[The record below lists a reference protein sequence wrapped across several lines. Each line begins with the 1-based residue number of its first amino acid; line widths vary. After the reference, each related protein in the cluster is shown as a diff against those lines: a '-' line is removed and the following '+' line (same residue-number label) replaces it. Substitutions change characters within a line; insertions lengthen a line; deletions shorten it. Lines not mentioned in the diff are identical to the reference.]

1 MEKRPMNRRRAV
13 VAALAAAALVLA
25 AVVLWPSA
33 HTGAPKGGRGG
44 EDRPVPVETALVVLK
59 DMPVYLDAIGTV
71 QAYNTVTVRPRVDG
85 ELIEVAFR
93 EGQDVKAG
101 DVLARIDARTYQA
114 QYQQAQATRDKDAA
128 QLEAA
133 RRDLERYV
141 GLGNRVTGQS
151 VDTQRALV
159 KQLEATVR
167 ADQAAVDN
175 ARTMLDYT
183 TITAPIDG
191 RTGMRLVDKGNLVR
205 ASDTGGLVVLT
216 QVQPISV
223 VFTLPQQDLAAILR
237 ETAAQGALAVLV
249 VGPDRKSVIDT
260 GRIELID
267 NQIDTATG
275 TIRLKAV
282 MPNPERRLWPGA
294 FVNLRLL
301 LAVRRDGLVVPA
313 AAVQRGPNGTYVF
326 VAKAD
331 DTVEMRPVTVAVT
344 ENDEALLASGVEAGE
359 TVVTE
364 GVAKLKEGSRVAP
377 AGKAPAAG
385 GGGPEKGRGKGRG
398 EGKPR

>member
-1 MEKRPMNRRRAV
+1 MRSNMKPINRKKAV
-13 VAALAAAALVLA
+13 LTAAAALALVLA
-25 AVVLWPSA
+25 AVLLWPSGGPA
-33 HTGAPKGGRGG
+33 KKGGGRGG
-44 EDRPVPVETALVVLK
+44 DDRPVPVETALVVLK
-59 DMPVYLDAIGTV
+59 DMPIWLDAIGTV

-85 ELIEVAFR
+85 ELVEVAFR

-101 DVLARIDARTYQA
+101 DLLARIDSRTYQA
-114 QYQQAQATRDKDAA
+114 QYQQALATRDKDAA

-133 RRDLERYV
+133 RRDLARYES
-141 GLGNRVTGQS
+141 LGNRVTGQS

-159 KQLEATVR
+159 KQLEASVR

-183 TITAPIDG
+183 TIAAPIDG

-205 ASDTGGLVVLT
+205 ASDTSGLVVLT

-223 VFTLPQQDLAAILR
+223 VFTLPQQDLAAVMR
-237 ETAAQGALAVLV
+237 ETAAQGPLTVVAVEA
-249 VGPDRKSVIDT
+249 DRKTVLDT
-260 GRIELID
+260 GRLELVD
-267 NQIDTATG
+267 NQIDTTTG
-275 TIRLKAV
+275 TIKLKAV
-282 MPNPERRLWPGA
+282 MPNPERKLWPGA

-301 LAVRRDGLVVPA
+301 LSVRKDGLVVPA

-326 VAKAD
+326 AAKAD

-344 ENDEALLASGVEAGE
+344 ENDQALLAGGVEAGE

-364 GVAKLKEGSRVAP
+364 GTGKLKEGSRIAAAGKGGAP
-377 AGKAPAAG
+377 A
-385 GGGPEKGRGKGRG
+385 EKGKGKGKR
-398 EGKPR
+398 P